1 METDSWEC
9 GGMNW
14 TDKFAEEFKQYRGYD
29 LLPYLPVVAGYIV
42 EDVPTSNAFLADFR
56 KTLGDLVAHNHY
68 ARFQEHAHKYN
79 LGIQPE
85 SAGPHAGPLDGIK
98 NYGYSDIVMSEF
110 WSPSPHRPN
119 PEDRFFLKQA
129 SSAAHL
135 R

>member
-1 METDSWEC
+1 
-9 GGMNW
+9 
-14 TDKFAEEFKQYRGYD
+14 
-29 LLPYLPVVAGYIV
+29 
-42 EDVPTSNAFLADFR
+42 
-56 KTLGDLVAHNHY
+56 LGDLVAHNHY

-129 SSAAHL
+129 SSAAHIYGKQIVGNEGKGVL
-135 R
+135 AFKRSTD